1 MCGLSWN
8 LLGDMYRG
16 RDGLNTG
23 VSVLSGKIQKQYYC
37 KKYRSISNTK
47 PIPFHM
53 SKAKGEP

>member
-1 MCGLSWN
+1 
-8 LLGDMYRG
+8 LGDMYRG